1 MLEEF
6 PLHSAALLGGSDEIK
21 WNFVEEVF
29 RGSPEKDLLLRTFK
43 YFLLHKLPKYL
54 KLPNKKPVVIIAST
68 SSSLLSSQSSLLV
81 YCLKVCKHLIISAY
95 ILSRG

>member
-29 RGSPEKDLLLRTFK
+29 RGSPEKDL
-43 YFLLHKLPKYL
+43 P
-54 KLPNKKPVVIIAST
+54 ST
-68 SSSLLSSQSSLLV
+68 
-81 YCLKVCKHLIISAY
+81 Y
-95 ILSRG
+95 I